1 MILIW
6 TLSSVI
12 AVSLLSLI
20 GLASLFLKENTLRKL
35 VFFLVSLSVGALL
48 GDVLIHL
55 IPEILDGE
63 GLSNIHFAIFVFLG
77 FLIFFSLEKF
87 MRWRHTHGV
96 NEECEETAE
105 IHTHEPKPVGAMVL
119 VADGVHN
126 FIDGVIIA
134 VSYMGGF
141 EIGLATT
148 IAVILHEIPQE
159 MGDFGLLIH
168 AGYTRKRALIWNFIS
183 SAFAI
188 LGALVAYA
196 WGQSI
201 GQSIPIALSL
211 AAGGFIYIAASDLV
225 PELQKTKNLGHSLI
239 QIAAIAIGFS
249 ILALL
254 LIVG

>member
-1 MILIW
+1 
-6 TLSSVI
+6 
-12 AVSLLSLI
+12 
-20 GLASLFLKENTLRKL
+20 
-35 VFFLVSLSVGALL
+35 
-48 GDVLIHL
+48 
-55 IPEILDGE
+55 
-63 GLSNIHFAIFVFLG
+63 
-77 FLIFFSLEKF
+77 
-87 MRWRHTHGV
+87 
-96 NEECEETAE
+96 
-105 IHTHEPKPVGAMVL
+105 MVL

-168 AGYTRKRALIWNFIS
+168 AGYTRKKALIWNFIS

-188 LGALVAYA
+188 LGALVAYM

-201 GQSIPIALSL
+201 SQFIPIALSL

-225 PELQKTKNLGHSLI
+225 PELQKTKNLAPSLI
-239 QIAAIAIGFS
+239 QVAAIAIGFS

-254 LIVG
+254 LFIG